1 MQFRLCRPVKHGK
14 LGFAVKRNLI
24 ALVILIL
31 FAVNLAAEAAPP
43 PPREKMEE
51 FSDADYGYSF
61 RYPSGWP
68 IQKLPEGAADKQMRV
83 RLLGPNGSSFM
94 VIMDKADQTITKE
107 EFQAGTQGKE
117 IVDRMMTD
125 TIEQIYKGISH
136 NIKASK
142 MTVGE
147 RVDLSN
153 DAGIKF
159 YVSTLHTVAN
169 GKSIIVAGIHALPFS
184 KDYTLS
190 FLMTAFTDK
199 TAKEEINTLIQV
211 FNSFHLS
218 NEPGGTES
226 RPEPAA
232 SASEATAQKP

>member
-1 MQFRLCRPVKHGK
+1 VV
-14 LGFAVKRNLI
+14 FAVDRS
-24 ALVILIL
+24 
-31 FAVNLAAEAAPP
+31 AEAASA

-51 FSDADYGYSF
+51 FSDAEYGYSF
-61 RYPSGWP
+61 QYPSGWP
-68 IQKLPEGAADKQMRV
+68 IRKLPEGAANKQMRV
-83 RLLGPNGSSFM
+83 RLLGPSGSSFM
-94 VIMDKADQTITKE
+94 VIMDKADQKITKE

-136 NIKASK
+136 NIKATN

-199 TAKEEINTLIQV
+199 TAKEEINTLVSV

-218 NEPGGTES
+218 SEPGDTGS
-226 RPEPAA
+226 HPGPAA
-232 SASEATAQKP
+232 RASETAAPKP

>member
-1 MQFRLCRPVKHGK
+1 
-14 LGFAVKRNLI
+14 
-24 ALVILIL
+24 
-31 FAVNLAAEAAPP
+31 
-43 PPREKMEE
+43 MEE
-51 FSDADYGYSF
+51 FSDSEYGYSF

-68 IQKLPEGAADKQMRV
+68 IRKLPEGAANKQMRV

-107 EFQAGTQGKE
+107 EFQTGAQSKE

-136 NIKASK
+136 NIKATN

-147 RVDLSN
+147 REDLSN

-159 YVSTLHTVAN
+159 YVSTLHTVAG
-169 GKSIIVAGIHALPFS
+169 GKSVIVAGIHAFPFS

-199 TAKEEINTLIQV
+199 TAKDEINTLVQV
-211 FNSFHLS
+211 FNSFHLN

-226 RPEPAA
+226 HPGPAA
-232 SASEATAQKP
+232 STSEATAQKP